1 MKPILKFIPATPFK
15 FLNLIFVFFWC
26 LSIKADDSTHDYCIG
41 YFEEVYWSLDTIEEE
56 EVRDQIVNFFD
67 EYFSHS
73 KILNFNLYYNS
84 STRQFIFDDQN
95 TDYSQFIE
103 VNYPNFE
110 IMLLDAY
117 INLFTQGDNYCPAFW
132 NDCPEESLVSFFS
145 GAKEFS
151 DTWKGEEN
159 VLSFLEND
167 FINNQCI
174 SLLNTD
180 IDRTQFIADLNILI
194 KELTKN

>member
-1 MKPILKFIPATPFK
+1 MKQIISFIFIFLWTLPIKGDA
-15 FLNLIFVFFWC
+15 FFQ
-26 LSIKADDSTHDYCIG
+26 DYCIG
-41 YFEEVYWSLDTIEEE
+41 YFEEVYWVLDPIEEE
-56 EVRDQIVNFFD
+56 EVRDEIINFFN
-67 EYFSHS
+67 ENFPQSNT
-73 KILNFNLYYNS
+73 LNFNLYYS
-84 STRQFIFDDQN
+84 SSIKQFIFDDQKK
-95 TDYSQFIE
+95 DLSQFIR

-110 IMLLDAY
+110 IILLDAY

-132 NDCPEESLVSFFS
+132 NNCSEESLDSFFS

-151 DTWKGEEN
+151 DTWRGEEN

-174 SLLNTD
+174 SLLNTK

>member
-1 MKPILKFIPATPFK
+1 MKPILKFIPATLFK
-15 FLNLIFVFFWC
+15 FLNLFFIFFFS
-26 LSIKADDSTHDYCIG
+26 LSVKAEDLHHDFCIG

-56 EVRDQIVNFFD
+56 EVRDQIASFFD
-67 EYFSHS
+67 EYFPHS
-73 KILNFNLYYNS
+73 KRLNFNLYYNS

-117 INLFTQGDNYCPAFW
+117 INLFTLGDNYCPAFW
-132 NDCPEESLVSFFS
+132 NDCPEESLDRFFS
-145 GAKEFS
+145 GAQEFS
-151 DTWKGEEN
+151 DTWRGEEN

-180 IDRTQFIADLNILI
+180 IDRTQFITDLNTLI
-194 KELTKN
+194 KELTKT

>member
-1 MKPILKFIPATPFK
+1 MKYIISFILILVCSLP
-15 FLNLIFVFFWC
+15 
-26 LSIKADDSTHDYCIG
+26 IKADNFFKDYCIG
-41 YFEEVYWSLDTIEEE
+41 YLEEVYWVLDPIEDE
-56 EVRDQIVNFFD
+56 EVRDEIINFFN
-67 EYFSHS
+67 EKFPQSES
-73 KILNFNLYYNS
+73 LNFNLYYS
-84 STRQFIFDDQN
+84 SSIKQFIFDDQK
-95 TDYSQFIE
+95 TELSQFIQ

-110 IMLLDAY
+110 IILLDAY

-132 NDCPEESLVSFFS
+132 NDCSEESLDSFFS

-174 SLLNTD
+174 SLLNTE
-180 IDRTQFIADLNILI
+180 IDRTQFISDLNILI

>member
-1 MKPILKFIPATPFK
+1 MKAEA
-15 FLNLIFVFFWC
+15 FFE
-26 LSIKADDSTHDYCIG
+26 DYCIG
-41 YFEEVYWSLDTIEEE
+41 YFEEVYWVLDPIEEE
-56 EVRDQIVNFFD
+56 EVRNKIINFFN
-67 EYFSHS
+67 EKFPQS
-73 KILNFNLYYNS
+73 KTLNFNLYYNT

-95 TDYSQFIE
+95 TGHTQFIE

-110 IMLLDAY
+110 IMLLDTY
-117 INLFTQGDNYCPAFW
+117 ISLFTQGDNYCPAFW
-132 NDCPEESLVSFFS
+132 NNCSEESLDSFFS

-174 SLLNTD
+174 ALLNTE

-194 KELTKN
+194 RELTNN

>member
-1 MKPILKFIPATPFK
+1 MKHIISFIFIFLWTLPIKSDTYFQ
-15 FLNLIFVFFWC
+15 
-26 LSIKADDSTHDYCIG
+26 DYCIG
-41 YFEEVYWSLDTIEEE
+41 YFEEVYWVLDPIEEE
-56 EVRDQIVNFFD
+56 EVRDEIINFFN
-67 EYFSHS
+67 EKFPQSES
-73 KILNFNLYYNS
+73 LNFNLYYS
-84 STRQFIFDDQN
+84 SSIRQFIFDDQKK
-95 TDYSQFIE
+95 DLSQFIQ

-110 IMLLDAY
+110 IILLDTY

-132 NDCPEESLVSFFS
+132 SDCSEESLDSFFS

-151 DTWKGEEN
+151 DTWRGEEN

-167 FINNQCI
+167 FINNQCV
-174 SLLNTD
+174 SLLNSE

>member
-1 MKPILKFIPATPFK
+1 MKQIISFIFIFLWTLPIKGDT
-15 FLNLIFVFFWC
+15 FFQ
-26 LSIKADDSTHDYCIG
+26 DYCIG
-41 YFEEVYWSLDTIEEE
+41 YFEEVYWVLDPIEEE
-56 EVRDQIVNFFD
+56 EVREEIINFFN
-67 EYFSHS
+67 ENFPQSNT
-73 KILNFNLYYNS
+73 LNFNLYYS
-84 STRQFIFDDQN
+84 SSIKQFIFDDQKK
-95 TDYSQFIE
+95 DLSQFIR

-110 IMLLDAY
+110 IILLDAY

-132 NDCPEESLVSFFS
+132 NNCSEESLDSFFS

-151 DTWKGEEN
+151 DTWRGEEN

-174 SLLNTD
+174 SLLNTK

>member
-1 MKPILKFIPATPFK
+1 MKYIINFFLILLWGLPIKSD
-15 FLNLIFVFFWC
+15 IFFQ
-26 LSIKADDSTHDYCIG
+26 DYCIG
-41 YFEEVYWSLDTIEEE
+41 YFEEVYWVLDPIEEE
-56 EVRDQIVNFFD
+56 EIRDEIINFFN
-67 EYFSHS
+67 ENFSKS
-73 KILNFNLYYNS
+73 ESLNFNLYYNS
-84 STRQFIFDDQN
+84 YTRQFIFDDQK
-95 TDYSQFIE
+95 TDLRQLIQ

-110 IMLLDAY
+110 IILLDAY
-117 INLFTQGDNYCPAFW
+117 INLFIQGDNYCPAFW
-132 NDCPEESLVSFFS
+132 NDCSEESLDSFFS

-151 DTWKGEEN
+151 NTWRGEEN

-174 SLLNTD
+174 SHLNAD

>member
-1 MKPILKFIPATPFK
+1 MKHIISFIFIFLWTLPIKSDA
-15 FLNLIFVFFWC
+15 FFQ
-26 LSIKADDSTHDYCIG
+26 DYCIG
-41 YFEEVYWSLDTIEEE
+41 YFEEVDWVLDPIEEE
-56 EVRDQIVNFFD
+56 EVRDEIINFFN
-67 EYFSHS
+67 ENFPQSNT
-73 KILNFNLYYNS
+73 LNFNLYYS
-84 STRQFIFDDQN
+84 SSIKQFIFDDQKK
-95 TDYSQFIE
+95 DLSQFIR

-110 IMLLDAY
+110 IILLDAY

-132 NDCPEESLVSFFS
+132 NNCSEESLDSFFS

-151 DTWKGEEN
+151 DTWRGEEN

-174 SLLNTD
+174 SLLNTK

>member
-1 MKPILKFIPATPFK
+1 M
-15 FLNLIFVFFWC
+15 
-26 LSIKADDSTHDYCIG
+26 
-41 YFEEVYWSLDTIEEE
+41 DTIEEE
-56 EVRDQIVNFFD
+56 EVRDQIASFFN
-67 EYFSHS
+67 EYFPHS
-73 KILNFNLYYNS
+73 KSLNFNLYYNS

-180 IDRTQFIADLNILI
+180 IDRTQFIADLNTLI

>member
-1 MKPILKFIPATPFK
+1 MKQIISFIFIFLWTLPIKGDA
-15 FLNLIFVFFWC
+15 FFQ
-26 LSIKADDSTHDYCIG
+26 DYCIG
-41 YFEEVYWSLDTIEEE
+41 YFEEVYWVLDPIEEE
-56 EVRDQIVNFFD
+56 EVREEIINFFN
-67 EYFSHS
+67 ENFPQSNT
-73 KILNFNLYYNS
+73 LNFNLYYS
-84 STRQFIFDDQN
+84 SSIKQFIFDDQKK
-95 TDYSQFIE
+95 DLSQFIR

-110 IMLLDAY
+110 IILLDAY

-132 NDCPEESLVSFFS
+132 NNCSEESLDSFFS

-151 DTWKGEEN
+151 DTWRGEEN

-174 SLLNTD
+174 SLLNTK

>member
-1 MKPILKFIPATPFK
+1 MKLISKYIPVTLFK
-15 FLNLIFVFFWC
+15 FLNLFFIFFWS
-26 LSIKADDSTHDYCIG
+26 LSVKAEDLPHDYCIG
-41 YFEEVYWSLDTIEEE
+41 YLEEVYWALDTIEEE
-56 EVRDQIVNFFD
+56 VVRDRIINFFD
-67 EYFSHS
+67 ENFPYSAN
-73 KILNFNLYYNS
+73 LDFNLYYNS
-84 STRQFIFDDQN
+84 STRQFILDDQN
-95 TDYSQFIE
+95 TDHSQFIE

-110 IMLLDAY
+110 LILLDAY

-132 NDCPEESLVSFFS
+132 NDCSEESLDSFFS

-151 DTWKGEEN
+151 DTWKGEDN
-159 VLSFLEND
+159 VLSFLENE

-174 SLLNTD
+174 SLLNTE